1 VEHGLHMGDA
11 LGSIPST
18 AETKKTKLS
27 LHTVS
32 KVEKL
37 SQELCLPSVVP
48 SYSGG
53 GDQEDQVSRTAQ
65 AKSSRHPISI
75 SKILD
80 IMVCLSS
87 QLHRRHK

>member
-1 VEHGLHMGDA
+1 MGDA

-48 SYSGG
+48 AT
-53 GDQEDQVSRTAQ
+53 QEVEIRRIKFQEQPKQKVQDTPSQSV
-65 AKSSRHPISI
+65 KSWI
-75 SKILD
+75 
-80 IMVCLSS
+80 
-87 QLHRRHK
+87 